1 MRLLRFPIVLFAAL
15 VVASCGGDDPV
26 SPKDPTEV
34 DFAASL
40 GIDLDQMTKTASGL
54 YYQDLLVGDGEEAEA
69 TDEVTVHYTGWLD
82 TGQVFDSSVDGD
94 PISLPLSGVIPGW
107 REGVTGMKVGGKRKL
122 VIPPDLAY
130 GQKGVPGVIPQYATL
145 IFDVELL
152 GIVE

>member
-1 MRLLRFPIVLFAAL
+1 LRLLRFPIVLFAAL